1 MSGHL
6 NLPRVGKWISLTRT
20 TKTEG
25 CWADVYVQ
33 RNATSTQATSDCT
46 PSNVTFDV
54 GTVIYSLG
62 AEEAPIL
69 PEGPYFLDINAKKLL
84 KAYRLYDDTQ
94 QAFLQPLA
102 GVRIGIK
109 DLFDL
114 KGMKTSGGNRAY
126 FATVQAAN
134 ETAPAVQKL
143 IDAGAIVIGKNKLS
157 EFAWAGAFHMDH
169 IDYLLPFNP
178 RGDGYNSPADS
189 SGGGGAS
196 VASYDW
202 LDLALGSDTGGSV
215 RGPAAYNGVHGNRP
229 SQGAVDL
236 QGAIPFSQSMDTA
249 GLLARDPRVW
259 ADAIEVL
266 YSGTIQNHTDFPS
279 TVFVNAEDL
288 PGTDEEYQA
297 KVEDIYWKFGLDLA
311 SAIGANVTNFTNLDV
326 TWNKTRPAEFNDTQ
340 LFNIYNPVYRSL
352 VVYEQATTFGLP
364 FLADYKS
371 THNGA
376 LPYVAPQTLNGWESS
391 VQTVNETRHRT
402 LLSQKAAIARW
413 AADHLFKA
421 DPASCADSLLIT
433 YYGPGFDAKPAI
445 SDADRNPSVAAVY
458 AQVSQLTTDLH
469 ACRNNTTTSDDSDS
483 ASAADIW
490 RLASIADLPMS
501 IVTLGD
507 FVSDGNYTYSN
518 VTRQKQRLPFSVGL
532 TTRKG
537 CDFVLSR
544 VVRALA
550 ERGVVRTV
558 AAGASVEFGGEVGL

>member
-1 MSGHL
+1 
-6 NLPRVGKWISLTRT
+6 
-20 TKTEG
+20 
-25 CWADVYVQ
+25 
-33 RNATSTQATSDCT
+33 
-46 PSNVTFDV
+46 
-54 GTVIYSLG
+54 
-62 AEEAPIL
+62 
-69 PEGPYFLDINAKKLL
+69 
-84 KAYRLYDDTQ
+84 
-94 QAFLQPLA
+94 
-102 GVRIGIK
+102 
-109 DLFDL
+109 
-114 KGMKTSGGNRAY
+114 
-126 FATVQAAN
+126 
-134 ETAPAVQKL
+134 
-143 IDAGAIVIGKNKLS
+143 
-157 EFAWAGAFHMDH
+157 
-169 IDYLLPFNP
+169 
-178 RGDGYNSPADS
+178 
-189 SGGGGAS
+189 
-196 VASYDW
+196 
-202 LDLALGSDTGGSV
+202 
-215 RGPAAYNGVHGNRP
+215 
-229 SQGAVDL
+229 
-236 QGAIPFSQSMDTA
+236 MDTA
-249 GLLARDPRVW
+249 GLLARDPRIW

-266 YSGTIQNHTDFPS
+266 YSGTVQNHTDFPS

-340 LFNIYNPVYRSL
+340 LFDIYNPVYRSL

-402 LLSQKAAIARW
+402 LLSQKAAIACW
-413 AADHLFKA
+413 ATDHLFRA

-445 SDADRNPSVAAVY
+445 SDVCVPHPLSPRSSKINHCRKANTSPRKSDRNPSVAAVY
-458 AQVSQLTTDLH
+458 AQISQLTTDLH

-490 RLASIADLPMS
+490 LLASIADLPMS
-501 IVTLGD
+501 IVTLGA

-518 VTRQKQRLPFSVGL
+518 VTRQKQRLPYSVGL

-544 VVRALA
+544 AVRALA
-550 ERGVVRTV
+550 ERESVRTV